1 MSFHVAPL
9 NPVSGTR
16 KFLPELCPELPSKF
30 GRGIGCTGG
39 DHRITIW
46 SELVPL
52 FPLPCHRS
60 FPALRTVRFESS
72 NRCPPSLEPPAFKLS
87 FVPEDGRELIF
98 QLSAAGCNISV
109 KVTRCL
115 ILGYI
120 TSAARTTFVESHN
133 FSYAPNRSSIYRRII
148 SF

>member
-46 SELVPL
+46 SELVPAVAIVVVSASL
-52 FPLPCHRS
+52 ASAHVH
-60 FPALRTVRFESS
+60 TVRFESS
-72 NRCPPSLEPPAFKLS
+72 SNRCPLSLGAPAFKPCARGQAR
-87 FVPEDGRELIF
+87 V
-98 QLSAAGCNISV
+98 NISIKHTRIPLV
-109 KVTRCL
+109 GFIRGPDPRIRHVRGEMIFGRNDFSVTFGEVEVL
-115 ILGYI
+115 VEG
-120 TSAARTTFVESHN
+120 AA
-133 FSYAPNRSSIYRRII
+133 
-148 SF
+148 

>member
-46 SELVPL
+46 SELVLTPGCSPPHPT
-52 FPLPCHRS
+52 FAQ
-60 FPALRTVRFESS
+60 FDSS
-72 NRCPPSLEPPAFKLS
+72 RVIA
-87 FVPEDGRELIF
+87 VP
-98 QLSAAGCNISV
+98 
-109 KVTRCL
+109 
-115 ILGYI
+115 
-120 TSAARTTFVESHN
+120 
-133 FSYAPNRSSIYRRII
+133 
-148 SF
+148 